1 MNILVILFSLT
12 VWFVSSLTW
21 IQKEHMMPP
30 PLTPSLQDSSEKE
43 GVRKRPIRGSRQ
55 GIRDFRLD
63 TSRDSLGED
72 NELPLE
78 FVEHVMAVAKEVDPA
93 LAAYLKQMCVEDPE
107 GFDKVIRRQGRRL
120 VPLIRLRDSDPTLF
134 ELQLGQLKTDAE
146 IIQVSQVLKEAG
158 ADDDDFL
165 ARIAELKALIHAK
178 TRLSVE
184 IKLLQIDRIQTHLLK
199 LQEEVAEMNADIDSI
214 VDSRVSQL
222 VETMNEK
229 SVKNNKD

>member
-1 MNILVILFSLT
+1 MNILVILFSLN
-12 VWFVSSLTW
+12 VWFASSFTL

-43 GVRKRPIRGSRQ
+43 GVHKRPMRGSRQ
-55 GIRDFRLD
+55 GRDFRLD
-63 TSRDSLGED
+63 ASRDFLGAD
-72 NELPLE
+72 GELPLE
-78 FVEHVMAVAKEVDPA
+78 FVEHVMAVAEEIDPA

-146 IIQVSQVLKEAG
+146 IIQVSQALKEAG

-178 TRLSVE
+178 TRLSLE
-184 IKLLQIDRIQTHLLK
+184 IKLLQIDRIQAHLLK
-199 LQEEVAEMNADIDSI
+199 LQEEVAKMNADIDSI
-214 VDSRVSQL
+214 VESRVSQL